1 MAAPGGGVHIGRA
14 GQYDGQYFNGLVDD
28 FRVTKGVARYTS
40 DFAPPARAL
49 PETGGDSFVTVNV
62 NAGVVQRFTTV
73 GTTAWTAPTD
83 VTQIEVL
90 VVAGGGAG
98 GGGGAST
105 AGGAGGGAGGLIYNN
120 QYPVTPGQTYTVT
133 VGAGGTPG
141 SGTGASATGDGNN
154 GSNSVFGNL
163 TAIGGGGGRAAEN
176 NWTSGISGKSGGSGG
191 GAPRAQSANAGGA
204 GTAGQGF
211 AGGNSADGWG
221 GAGAG
226 GGAGAVGG
234 NGVVGTT
241 GSISPAG
248 GVGLQFGINGAPT
261 YYAGGGGSG
270 NFSQTAGLGGL
281 GGGGAGNIGGNANGV
296 SGTANTGGGGGGGGG
311 QGTSFGGAGGSGVVI
326 VRYTTT
332 AVGNT
337 SDATTD
343 NLVDSPTQYGHDM
356 GLGGEVVG
364 NYATFNPLFSNG
376 QTYTLSNGNLTVSNP
391 SSWLAVLGTIAVST
405 GKWYFESYPAD
416 GVWHMTGVD
425 QITRH
430 TSHVGGNSSTKG
442 VAFVFDPSDT
452 RGDISYNGGNSVYT
466 GASTSF
472 NAGDVIGVALDLD
485 NNNVKFYKNGV
496 LQYNLSN
503 ILQAGASYTFGV
515 SLYSGGTI
523 SGNFGQRAWAYAPP
537 AGFNALTTKNL
548 PRLTNAAAIS
558 PNQYFGVSTWTQG
571 ATDVTLINDGGFQ
584 PDLVWIKSRSNSQN
598 HYLIDSV
605 RGSSYTLRSNSTAAE
620 SNYTPNITFNSNGF
634 TPSATNAV
642 TNTYTY
648 VAWQWRAGGAAVSNT
663 AGTISSQVS
672 ANTVSGFS
680 IATFTGTGVA
690 ATVGHGL
697 GVAPKMVVIK
707 QRNGINNWPTWHAGI
722 LGGTGYYIYWDSTN
736 GLGTSTTVFNG
747 TNPTSSVFSVGT
759 NSLTNGSTNTYVAY
773 CWAEVDGFSKIGSY
787 IGNGSTDGPFVYC
800 GFKPAYIMIK
810 NSTTGSTF
818 WLLYDSKRSTYNP
831 LAHEIYVQDLDIEYS
846 PVNRLDFLSNG
857 FKVRN
862 TSNAINTVNDNYVF
876 MAFAEKPFGNANGT
890 AR

>member
-1 MAAPGGGVHIGRA
+1 
-14 GQYDGQYFNGLVDD
+14 
-28 FRVTKGVARYTS
+28 
-40 DFAPPARAL
+40 
-49 PETGGDSFVTVNV
+49 
-62 NAGVVQRFTTV
+62 
-73 GTTAWTAPTD
+73 
-83 VTQIEVL
+83 VL
-90 VVAGGGAG
+90 VVGAG
-98 GGGGAST
+98 GGGGGEQET
-105 AGGAGGGAGGLIYNN
+105 PAGGGGGAGGLIYNS
-120 QYPVTPGQTYTVT
+120 QYPVTPGQTYTVS
-133 VGAGGTPG
+133 VGAPGAGGLGRAAG
-141 SGTGASATGDGNN
+141 SN
-154 GSNSVFGNL
+154 GGNSVFGNL
-163 TAIGGGGGRAAEN
+163 IAIGGGGGGFY
-176 NWTSGISGKSGGSGG
+176 SGAPLNGGSGG
-191 GAPRAQSANAGGA
+191 GAGWRGAVQAGGS

-211 AGGNSADGWG
+211 AGGTVTET
-221 GAGAG
+221 GALQGA
-226 GGAGAVGG
+226 A
-234 NGVVGTT
+234 
-241 GSISPAG
+241 
-248 GVGLQFGINGAPT
+248 
-261 YYAGGGGSG
+261 
-270 NFSQTAGLGGL
+270 
-281 GGGGAGNIGGNANGV
+281 GGGGAGGVGGNASGRNAGAGGTGLQFGV
-296 SGTANTGGGGGGGGG
+296 SGASTAYAGGGGGGGGFG
-311 QGTSFGGAGGSGVVI
+311 DATPGTGAAGGSGVGGAGGTAVDTGAVGGDAVPNSGGGGGGAGADNAPSYQQRVGGNGGSGI
-326 VRYTTT
+326 VLIRYTTA

-343 NLVDSPTQYGHDM
+343 NLVDSPTLYGHDT
-356 GLGGEVVG
+356 GAGGEVVG

-430 TSHVGGNSSTKG
+430 TSHIGGNSSTKG

-452 RGDISYNGGNSVYT
+452 RGDISYNGGNSIYT
-466 GASTSF
+466 GGSNTF

-485 NNNVKFYKNGV
+485 NNNIKFYKNNV

-503 ILQAGASYTFGV
+503 ILQSGASYTFGV

-537 AGFNALTTKNL
+537 AGYSALTTKNL
-548 PRLTNAAAIS
+548 PRLTNAAAIA

-571 ATDVTLINDGGFQ
+571 ATDVTLVNDGAFQ
-584 PDLVWIKSRSNSQN
+584 PDFVWIKSRANSQN
-598 HYLIDSV
+598 HYLMDSI
-605 RGSSYTLRSNSTAAE
+605 RGTTGLLRSNGTAAE
-620 SNYTPNITFNSNGF
+620 STGSTWITFNSNGF
-634 TPSATNAV
+634 TPSSANTV

-648 VAWQWRAGGAAVSNT
+648 VAWQWRAGGAAVANT
-663 AGTISSQVS
+663 SGTISSQVS
-672 ANTVSGFS
+672 ANTTSGFS

-722 LGGTGYYIYWDSTN
+722 PGGTGYYIYWDSTN

-787 IGNGSTDGPFVYC
+787 IGNGSMDGPFVYC

-810 NSTTGSTF
+810 NTTTPATF

-862 TSNAINTVNDNYVF
+862 LSNAINTASDNYVF
-876 MAFAEKPFGNANGT
+876 MAFAEKPFGNVNGT